1 MGYQEICDEVLSNEL
16 VAIRSSVVMKTAMKL
31 MLKKIDNVVLDLNC
45 FFAECR
51 AIEDLSRWV
60 FMEEVWG
67 REGGGSFKDR
77 YL

>member
-1 MGYQEICDEVLSNEL
+1 
-16 VAIRSSVVMKTAMKL
+16 
-31 MLKKIDNVVLDLNC
+31 MLKKKDNVVLDLNF

-51 AIEDLSRWV
+51 AVEDLSRWV

-67 REGGGSFKDR
+67 WEGGGSFKDG